1 MPPEKISRYIIKKEL
16 GRGGMATVYQAYD
29 PNFERDVAIKILPQ
43 AFLHDPQFRTRFERE
58 AKMVAA
64 LEHPAIVPVYDFG
77 EQDGQPFIVMR
88 MMSGGDL
95 GSRLK
100 NGPLSLEEA
109 VKITQRLGDAL
120 EAAHR
125 KDIIHRDLKP
135 GNILFDQYGNAFLS
149 DFGIARIA
157 HGSHTLT
164 GDNIIGTPAYMS
176 PEQIQGEKDLD
187 GRSDLYSLGI
197 IFYQMLIG
205 NTPYQ
210 ATTPAKVMMMHILEP
225 VPHLVDVRP
234 ELPPTLALWLE
245 KVLAKDPDDRFATAS
260 EMVAAL
266 EDAMRGKTH
275 PTMVAPTVRSS
286 GGDTPAATTVPRMR
300 ANSAADVSTVP
311 GAAARPRRLGP
322 LAIGGALV
330 LIAVL
335 GLGALVAILQN
346 RPPLVQLTPSATSGL
361 TSPAPTT
368 ALAVAATPTVEA
380 FVPPSPSVPTASPTA
395 TPLTLTATP
404 EPTATVSVA
413 LIGGADKIAF
423 INDNDIWLMNV
434 DGSDLRQ
441 FTNDGAEKYDLA
453 WLPDGSGLT
462 YISGKCI
469 WIAELESG
477 RLDFVSC
484 FETADY
490 VESFAVSPDGT
501 RAALAIN
508 RSLYIVPYD
517 LEVLRQVRYASQ
529 LAEITTCP
537 AFAPLKT
544 SKGNIVPVK
553 TVRWANDGKSISVM
567 ILALTGGVQGDLI
580 KIYPIGDC
588 KSQPYRSDE
597 FPAARFQVE
606 NYDDAP
612 YLQNFG
618 YDGGFLYALTSF
630 TRNDGYGHLYIYN
643 ANLHRAQTKVNPID
657 GLCCYRD
664 PSFSPDGRYLI
675 FAFQPFE
682 AGATSQLYLIS
693 VGTIGTGIKYDPIPL
708 LDGFFADPRVKPQ
721 PVLRPAQPLATP

>member
-16 GRGGMATVYQAYD
+16 GRGGMATVFQAYD
-29 PNFERDVAIKILPQ
+29 PSFERDVAIKILPQ

-58 AKMVAA
+58 AKTVAA

-100 NGPLSLEEA
+100 DGPLSLEEA
-109 VKITQRLGDAL
+109 VKITRRLGEAL

-135 GNILFDQYGNAFLS
+135 GNVLFDQYGNAFLS

-157 HGSHTLT
+157 HASHTLT

-275 PTMVAPTVRSS
+275 PTLVSPLVQSA
-286 GGDTPAATTVPRMR
+286 GEITPAATVPRVPVDAAGFPTVP
-300 ANSAADVSTVP
+300 SAATR
-311 GAAARPRRLGP
+311 RPRLGP

-330 LIAVL
+330 LIAIL
-335 GLGALVAILQN
+335 GLGALFAIVRN
-346 RPPLVQLTPSATSGL
+346 RSSLAPLTPSATFALAG
-361 TSPAPTT
+361 PVPTT
-368 ALAVAATPTVEA
+368 ALAVVATPTEA
-380 FVPPSPSVPTASPTA
+380 AALPPSPSVPTASPTA
-395 TPLTLTATP
+395 TPVPLTATP
-404 EPTATVSVA
+404 EATATASVVM
-413 LIGGADKIAF
+413 IGGADKIAF

-441 FTNDGAEKYDLA
+441 FTNDGAAKYDLA

-501 RAALAIN
+501 QAALAIN
-508 RSLYIVPYD
+508 RALYIVPYD

-529 LAEITTCP
+529 LTEISKCP

-588 KSQPYRSDE
+588 RSQPYRSDE
-597 FPAARFQVE
+597 FPAERFQVE
-606 NYDDAP
+606 NYAKAP

-630 TRNDGYGHLYIYN
+630 TRNDGYGHLYLYN
-643 ANLHRAQTKVNPID
+643 ADLHRADTKVNPIE
-657 GLCCYRD
+657 GACCYRD

-682 AGATSQLYLIS
+682 AGATSQLYLIP
-693 VGTIGTGIKYDPIPL
+693 VGTIGTGVTYDPIPL
-708 LDGFFADPRVKPQ
+708 LDGFFADPRAKPQ
-721 PVLRPAQPLATP
+721 PVLRPAQPLTTP

>member
-1 MPPEKISRYIIKKEL
+1 MPPEQISRYIIKKEL

-29 PNFERDVAIKILPQ
+29 PNFERDVAIKVLPQ
-43 AFLHDPQFRTRFERE
+43 AFLHDPQFRMRFERE
-58 AKMVAA
+58 AKMVAG

-95 GSRLK
+95 GSRLQ

-109 VKITQRLGDAL
+109 AKVTQRLGDAL

-125 KDIIHRDLKP
+125 KGIIHRDLKP

-225 VPHLVDVRP
+225 VPHLVDARP
-234 ELPPTLALWLE
+234 ELPPTLELWLE
-245 KVLAKDPDDRFATAS
+245 KVLAKDPDDRFATAAD
-260 EMVAAL
+260 MVAAL
-266 EDAMRGKTH
+266 ADAMRGKTH
-275 PTMVAPTVRSS
+275 PTLVAPPTARSS
-286 GGDTPAATTVPRMR
+286 RDVTPVAATVPRLR
-300 ANSAADVSTVP
+300 SAPVADVPTVP
-311 GAAARPRRLGP
+311 GAATRRRLGP

-330 LIAVL
+330 LVAIL
-335 GLGALVAILQN
+335 GLGALIFVLQN
-346 RPPLVQLTPSATSGL
+346 RPALAPPLPSATSALIGA
-361 TSPAPTT
+361 TPTT
-368 ALAVAATPTVEA
+368 ALAVAA
-380 FVPPSPSVPTASPTA
+380 SPTA
-395 TPLTLTATP
+395 GALAPPPSAPTDSPTPTPPPFTATP
-404 EPTATVSVA
+404 EATPTASVV

-423 INDNDIWLMNV
+423 VNDNDIWVMNV
-434 DGSDLRQ
+434 DGSDLKQ

-469 WIAELESG
+469 WMAELESG

-501 RAALAIN
+501 QAALAVN
-508 RSLYIVPYD
+508 RSLYIVPFD
-517 LEVLRQVRYASQ
+517 LEMLRRVRYASQ
-529 LAEITTCP
+529 LTEVSKCP

-544 SKGNIVPVK
+544 AKGNIVPAK
-553 TVRWANDGKSISVM
+553 TVRWSNDGKSISVM

-606 NYDDAP
+606 NYAEAP

-630 TRNDGYGHLYIYN
+630 TRNDGYGHLYLYN
-643 ANLHRAQTKVNPID
+643 ADLHRAETKVNPID
-657 GLCCYRD
+657 GACCYRD

-682 AGATSQLYLIS
+682 AGATAQLYIIPI
-693 VGTIGTGIKYDPIPL
+693 GTIGTGAQYDPIPL
-708 LDGFFADPRVKPQ
+708 LEGFFADPRAKPQ
-721 PVLRPAQPLATP
+721 PVLRPAQPLAAP